1 MHLLNRA
8 VHASSQSGKK
18 SSGSGA
24 DSKSPPTHGSLKPAL
39 NVLLMAGLG
48 FAVCTIA
55 PLAYS
60 ASAATGLI
68 PKQGLTRPQPSNA
81 ASAGE
86 EMVWSIIVKP
96 HHRNGKRLDAALR
109 AKDAGQMSTA
119 AKTEMVVARK
129 MSGQQH
135 VLRLR
140 RGVTLSEARVIAA
153 RLMKDSSV
161 EMAEPDRMVYPASI
175 PTDPDY
181 ASRQWHY
188 MAPGGINRGGA
199 NLPAAWDLTT
209 GTGSVTVAV
218 LDTGYRQHADLA
230 TVLPGYDFIAASSNF
245 SGTNVANGDGDG
257 RDADASDPGD
267 FTLAGECG
275 AGIAARNSSWHGTHV
290 AGTIAGLMN
299 DGKGGTGIAPNVHI
313 LPVRVLGKCGGL
325 TSDIVDGMRWAAG
338 LYAIPG
344 VGSNPNPANVLNMS
358 LASAGGSA
366 CSNSFQSA
374 VNEVVAAGKVIVAAA
389 GNDGVSTVSQP
400 ANCSGVIAVTANAID
415 GDNATYS
422 NIGPQVTISAPGGGC
437 GTMATGCTDFVS
449 ALGPGVYSLSNS
461 SRTTPNSAPGGDTY
475 ALMTGTSM
483 AAPHVSGVVAL
494 MLSMNGALTP
504 SQITSLLRASAR
516 PHPAGSSCT
525 LVGNAGK
532 CGAGILDAYAALTM
546 VAPNISVSQ
555 PSQVVAPNSLVTLSA
570 IGTAPDG
577 RSIVS
582 YSWTASP
589 SNPKSVALSG
599 PDTPNAAFTAP
610 AVGIYGFTLTV
621 VDSGGKAS
629 TATAT
634 VRVNTPP
641 LLTTASGTDI
651 TAGNAVHIK
660 LDATDVD
667 GDSPIF
673 HAVSL
678 PAGATLDADGNFSW
692 PSATPVGKYSVV
704 YYASDSY
711 DASQQGV
718 VQVNVIGATG
728 GGGGGG
734 SFDQESL
741 LGLAA
746 LVACMR
752 LARSITRR
760 RARNRTP
767 SAA

>member
-1 MHLLNRA
+1 MQLLNKA
-8 VHASSQSGKK
+8 VPAASQTGTK
-18 SSGSGA
+18 SSGFTA
-24 DSKSPPTHGSLKPAL
+24 DIKSAALSRRIKPAL
-39 NVLLMAGLG
+39 QALRRAGLALALC
-48 FAVCTIA
+48 AVA
-55 PLAYS
+55 PMTVGAGT
-60 ASAATGLI
+60 ATGLV
-68 PKQGLTRPQPSNA
+68 PKQGLAPAQIAKAGP
-81 ASAGE
+81 AGE
-86 EMVWSIIVKP
+86 EMVWSFIVKP
-96 HHRNGKRLDAALR
+96 HHRNGKRLEAALR
-109 AKDAGQMSTA
+109 ARDAGLLSTA
-119 AKTEMVVARK
+119 AKTEMVVARQ

-135 VLRLR
+135 VVRLR

-218 LDTGYRQHADLA
+218 LDTGYRQHADLG

-245 SGTNVANGDGDG
+245 NGTNVANGDGDG

-267 FTLAGECG
+267 FTLADECG
-275 AGIAARNSSWHGTHV
+275 AGTAARNSSWHGTHV

-338 LYAIPG
+338 LYSIPG

-366 CSNSFQSA
+366 CSNTFQSA
-374 VNEVVAAGKVIVAAA
+374 VNDVVGAGKVIVAAT

-415 GDNATYS
+415 GDNATYA
-422 NIGPQVTISAPGGGC
+422 NIGPQVTISGPGGGC
-437 GTMATGCTDFVS
+437 GTTATGCTNFTS
-449 ALGPGVYSLSNS
+449 ANGPGVYSLSNS
-461 SRTTPNSAPGGDTY
+461 SRTTPNTAPGGDTY

-483 AAPHVSGVVAL
+483 AAPHVSGVIAL
-494 MLSMNGALTP
+494 MLSLNGSLTP
-504 SQITSLLRASAR
+504 TQITSLLRASAR

-525 LVGNAGK
+525 LPANVGK

-546 VAPNISVSQ
+546 VAPNISVAQ

-570 IGTAPDG
+570 TGTAPDG
-577 RSIVS
+577 RTIVS

-589 SNPKSVALSG
+589 SNPALVALSG
-599 PDTPNAAFTAP
+599 PDTPTAGFTAP
-610 AVGIYGFTLTV
+610 AVGIYSFTLTV

-634 VRVNTPP
+634 VRVNTAPS
-641 LLTTASGTDI
+641 LMTAAGTDI
-651 TAGNAVHIK
+651 TAGSAVRIK

-711 DASQQGV
+711 DASPQGT
-718 VQVNVIGATG
+718 VQVNVTGATSG
-728 GGGGGG
+728 SGGGG
-734 SFDQESL
+734 SLDGTSL

-746 LVACMR
+746 LAACMR
-752 LARSITRR
+752 LKRSIRR
-760 RARNRTP
+760 RRSR
-767 SAA
+767 SRAAD

>member
-1 MHLLNRA
+1 
-8 VHASSQSGKK
+8 
-18 SSGSGA
+18 
-24 DSKSPPTHGSLKPAL
+24 
-39 NVLLMAGLG
+39 
-48 FAVCTIA
+48 
-55 PLAYS
+55 
-60 ASAATGLI
+60 
-68 PKQGLTRPQPSNA
+68 
-81 ASAGE
+81 
-86 EMVWSIIVKP
+86 MVWSLIVKP
-96 HHRNGKRLDAALR
+96 HHRNGKRLDEALR
-109 AKDAGQMSTA
+109 AKDAGQLSNA
-119 AKTEMVVARK
+119 ANTEMVVVRQ

-135 VLRLR
+135 VLRFR
-140 RGVTLSEARVIAA
+140 HGVTLSQARVIAA
-153 RLMKDSSV
+153 RLMKESSV
-161 EMAEPDRMVYPASI
+161 EMAEPDRMVYPAAI

-181 ASRQWHY
+181 ATRQWHY
-188 MAPGGINRGGA
+188 MAPGGNNRGGA
-199 NLPAAWDLTT
+199 NLPAAWDITT

-230 TVLPGYDFIAASSNF
+230 PVLPGYDFIAASSNI

-267 FTLAGECG
+267 FTAAGECG
-275 AGIAARNSSWHGTHV
+275 TGSVARDSSWHGTHV

-338 LYAIPG
+338 LYSIPG
-344 VGSNPNPANVLNMS
+344 VGGNPNPANVLNMS

-366 CSNSFQSA
+366 CSSTFQSA
-374 VNEVVAAGKVIVAAA
+374 VNDVVGAGKVIVAAT
-389 GNDGVSTVSQP
+389 GNDGTAAVSQP
-400 ANCSGVIAVTANAID
+400 ANCTGVIAVTANAID
-415 GDNATYS
+415 GDNASYA

-437 GTMATGCTDFVS
+437 GSLATGCTAFTS
-449 ALGPGVYSLSNS
+449 SNGLGVYSLSNS
-461 SRTTPNSAPGGDTY
+461 SRTTPNSTPAGDTY

-483 AAPHVSGVVAL
+483 AAPHVSGVIAL

-504 SQITSLLRASAR
+504 TQITSMLRASAR

-525 LVGNAGK
+525 LASNAGK

-546 VAPNISVSQ
+546 VAPNISVLQ

-570 IGTAPDG
+570 TGTAPDG
-577 RSIVS
+577 RTIVS
-582 YSWTASP
+582 YLWSASP
-589 SNPKSVALSG
+589 SNPAQVGLSG
-599 PDTPNAAFTAP
+599 TDTPNAAFVAP

-621 VDSGGKAS
+621 MDSGGKAS

-634 VRVNTPP
+634 VRVNTAPS
-641 LLTTASGTDI
+641 LTVAAGTDI
-651 TAGNAVHIK
+651 TAGGAVHIK

-678 PAGATLDADGNFSW
+678 PAGSTLDADGNFSW

-711 DASQQGV
+711 DASPQGA
-718 VQVNVIGATG
+718 VQVNVTG
-728 GGGGGG
+728 STGGGGGG
-734 SFDQESL
+734 SFDGESL

-746 LVACMR
+746 LAACMR
-752 LARSITRR
+752 LRRTVARHRARS
-760 RARNRTP
+760 RA
-767 SAA
+767 AA